1 MWSCCMVGSNGRVSG
16 GGVVESSGVFP
27 RICNDEACCLSI
39 L

>member
-1 MWSCCMVGSNGRVSG
+1 MWSCCMVGPDDGGGG

-27 RICNDEACCLSI
+27 RIGNDEACFLSI